1 MFLTYLGLIPFY
13 INPFLQIDN
22 LSVNYEFSE
31 KIKEISYIY
40 GALIVAFLSGMQWQK
55 LIIEDKKDLLL
66 IPFLPLILVISFD
79 LDSTVF
85 IPELVIIL
93 ALFLSLLIDLY
104 LLKGSKKNW
113 FKKTRIK
120 ATILASISYLL

>member
-1 MFLTYLGLIPFY
+1 MFSLGHV
-13 INPFLQIDN
+13 DN

-55 LIIEDKKDLLL
+55 LIIEDKKNLLL